1 MATWKEL
8 SNFTY
13 GELKEMQLKNRDLK
27 ELSLP
32 ELLSIAQK
40 KLDRFKTSPE
50 KTTSL
55 SPHVISVLEAA
66 FAGIAANLATD
77 MIRSVEWK
85 NLLLSAIEL
94 LDQLMN

>member
-13 GELKEMQLKNRDLK
+13 GKLKEMQLKNRDLK
-27 ELSLP
+27 ELSLS

-50 KTTSL
+50 KNDFPFSARHFGL
-55 SPHVISVLEAA
+55 
-66 FAGIAANLATD
+66 
-77 MIRSVEWK
+77 RSRVCWHSCQSG
-85 NLLLSAIEL
+85 N
-94 LDQLMN
+94 

>member
-13 GELKEMQLKNRDLK
+13 GEFKEMQLKNRDLK

-50 KTTSL
+50 KATFL